1 MKRPRAGGRGT
12 LAGSIMAF
20 WVGEPVGPTVGS
32 GPLAGALVAALRD
45 EERGELANEMELLLP
60 SARR

>member
-1 MKRPRAGGRGT
+1 MR
-12 LAGSIMAF
+12 
-20 WVGEPVGPTVGS
+20 EPVGPMVGS
-32 GPLAGALVAALRD
+32 GTLAGALVAALRD